1 MRALKAIIAHRP
13 QVVALERL
21 FAATSRG
28 AALINR
34 IKADPS
40 LAFAEIRI
48 VSHDSDYSR
57 VSPRRQA
64 APAAPAVQAQAEAA
78 APAALDYSGTR
89 RAARVRMLD
98 GTEAQ
103 VDGTLAALVDL
114 SVIGAQVVSPN
125 VLRPSQGLRV
135 TLADEAAIVRFAGS
149 VAWSSFEVRK
159 GTPRYRGGIEFRDA
173 DAAAVQEFLKRHG
186 KA

>member
-1 MRALKAIIAHRP
+1 
-13 QVVALERL
+13 
-21 FAATSRG
+21 
-28 AALINR
+28 
-34 IKADPS
+34 
-40 LAFAEIRI
+40 
-48 VSHDSDYSR
+48 
-57 VSPRRQA
+57 
-64 APAAPAVQAQAEAA
+64 
-78 APAALDYSGTR
+78 
-89 RAARVRMLD
+89 MLD
-98 GTEAQ
+98 GTEVQ

-125 VLRPSQGLRV
+125 VLRPSQRLRV

-149 VAWSSFEVRK
+149 VAWSSFEMRK